1 MRTRVKVAE
10 GCGSRAALKLTES
23 ARRRRH
29 AVNAPHFAALVSA
42 GFEYVPLVA
51 GFDYVPPVAG
61 FEHGPLVAGFEHG
74 TPVERGQVTAV

>member
-1 MRTRVKVAE
+1 
-10 GCGSRAALKLTES
+10 LKLPES

-42 GFEYVPLVA
+42 GFDYVPL
-51 GFDYVPPVAG
+51 VAG

>member
-10 GCGSRAALKLTES
+10 GPGLRAVLKLPES

-42 GFEYVPLVA
+42 GFEYVPPVAGFEYVPLVA
-51 GFDYVPPVAG
+51 GFDYVPPV
-61 FEHGPLVAGFEHG
+61 
-74 TPVERGQVTAV
+74 ERGQVTAA

>member
-10 GCGSRAALKLTES
+10 GPGLRAVLKLPES

-42 GFEYVPLVA
+42 GFDYVPL
-51 GFDYVPPVAG
+51 VAG